1 MTIVETP
8 LEKVRREALEELK
21 KQIWD
26 FFIETFENSDSF
38 PDGQIE
44 EFFGTVSEELRIRN
58 LAYRVWEEAGRGQNR
73 MQDEG

>member
-26 FFIETFENSDSF
+26 FFIETVENSDSF
-38 PDGQIE
+38 PDGEIE
-44 EFFGTVSEELRIRN
+44 EFFSVVSRELVIRN
-58 LAYRVWEEAGRGQNR
+58 LAYRTWEEEGRGKQ
-73 MQDEG
+73 G